1 MCIAEVCEVSLRQ
14 QHLDPDVFNGSIV
27 MSLPFIGQ
35 RYQLFIQTS
44 LLLPEYFAY
53 EKYCACVRACVRVH
67 FDVGLVA
74 GLDNQINSM
83 QSLHT
88 KSNVKSC
95 SIPFGFFGV
104 DAVWDYVIKYM
115 SKKNRKPA
123 NNNRPGSSHRRL
135 FRRSDECMQL
145 QRLDLRLPTKICLNI
160 N

>member
-44 LLLPEYFAY
+44 LLLPEHFAY

-74 GLDNQINSM
+74 GLDIQINSM

-115 SKKNRKPA
+115 SKKIGNLRTTTGQGRVTDGCSEDQMNA
-123 NNNRPGSSHRRL
+123 CNCNVWTYV
-135 FRRSDECMQL
+135 CQL
-145 QRLDLRLPTKICLNI
+145 RFV
-160 N
+160 